1 VFVAG
6 GDDNA
11 KRAVADLAASGGLRH
26 IDAGPLRRAREL
38 EGFQFLHM
46 TLQQTLRTNWSS
58 ATKILG

>member
-1 VFVAG
+1 MI
-6 GDDNA
+6 
-11 KRAVADLAASGGLRH
+11 ADLMNPRAKPASGVLRH